1 MKYLIIGTGGT
12 GSSIGGFLALQ
23 NHDVTFIS
31 RGDSLKAFQ
40 ENGLIL
46 KSTIKGDQ
54 VITNIN
60 FVSEADYSDQ
70 ADVIF
75 VCVKSYSV
83 DQIIP
88 LLKKACHE
96 NTVIIPIMNGYHMS
110 ALITKHFNHDRVI
123 DGCMYISAFV
133 EAPGR
138 VVQLGNLFRVVY
150 GLRKDQRFDIEVL
163 ETVKEHLTQSGIETI
178 FSDNIERDT
187 FRKFTF
193 ISSCATCGAYFDV
206 PVGHMQ
212 EESEYRTT
220 FISLCKEIESLGK
233 ALGVEMDYDVVEV
246 NLNILH
252 SLTPDTTASLQKDLK
267 AGRKTE
273 IDECVFK
280 VVKLGQELGL
290 DLSTYKKISSHFGFN
305 IKA

>member
-1 MKYLIIGTGGT
+1 MKYLIVGTGGT

-23 NHDVTFIS
+23 NYDVTFIS
-31 RGDSLKAFQ
+31 RGKNLEAFKDQ
-40 ENGLIL
+40 GLIL
-46 KSTIKGDQ
+46 KTTIKGDQ
-54 VITNIN
+54 TIKNIK
-60 FVSEADYSDQ
+60 FVSEDAYSEQ
-70 ADVIF
+70 ADIIF

-88 LLKKACHE
+88 LLKKASHSE
-96 NTVIIPIMNGYHMS
+96 TVIIPIMNGYRMS
-110 ALITKHFNHDRVI
+110 ELITKHFNHDRVI

-133 EAPGR
+133 EAPGTI
-138 VVQLGNLFRVVY
+138 VQLGNLFRVVY
-150 GLRKDQRFDIEVL
+150 GLRQDQDFNTAVL
-163 ETVKEHLTQSGIETI
+163 ETVNEHLSASGIETI

-193 ISSCATCGAYFDV
+193 ISSCATCGAYYDV

-212 EESEYRTT
+212 EESKYRTT
-220 FISLCKEIESLGK
+220 FINLCKEIELLGK
-233 ALGVEMDYDVVEV
+233 SLGVEIDYDVVEV

-267 AGRKTE
+267 AGKKTE

-280 VVKLGQELGL
+280 VVRLGHELGL
-290 DLSTYKKISSHFGFN
+290 DLPTYRKIASHFGFEL
-305 IKA
+305 